1 MPRKAVFLIAV
12 PQFFRLPCFQAA
24 LWPRK
29 TFAKQHTAAKVKPRG
44 KMLTKLKKTL
54 TLRPKHQ
61 VESANCFPAINAYR
75 NA

>member
-1 MPRKAVFLIAV
+1 MPRKAVFLLAA
-12 PQFFRLPCFQAA
+12 PQLFRLPCFQAA

-29 TFAKQHTAAKVKPRG
+29 TFATQYAAAKVKPCG

-61 VESANCFPAINAYR
+61 VKSANCFPAINSHR